1 MVRSKSASAFPADI
15 RVEAALLLSASRTS
29 LDAQQISELRN
40 KASAT
45 LDWNFLFKL
54 SRIHAVEQLVH
65 KQLSRHAADIVPP
78 EHLQKL
84 KQISQ
89 ANFARNQLFTAELC
103 RLIKLLDRSGIT
115 AIPFKGPALALF
127 AYGDLNLRR
136 YVDLDI
142 MVRKEDVLAAREI
155 LLADGYESSKSLSL
169 SQQQVL
175 LQTQHNLQFHRDQRR
190 TIIELHWE
198 VASHLFASSV
208 RAEDLWSNLIEVEVN
223 DTTMKSL
230 SADDLL
236 FSLCIHGS
244 RHLWQRLSWICDIS
258 ELISRREIHWNV
270 LLDRSA
276 DTNGERMFL
285 LGLVLAE
292 KLFATSL
299 PAAVKDRCDSD
310 IALKALTD
318 KIVALLFRGTGDQVL
333 ATTAETFWYNIA
345 VRKSWKSRAQYM
357 FYILRPTDSDVR
369 RDLPSSMRFIYYVE
383 RPFRLLFR
391 PAK

>member
-1 MVRSKSASAFPADI
+1 MPEPASQADI
-15 RVEAALLLSASRTS
+15 PVEAALLVCASRTR
-29 LDAQQISELRN
+29 LDEQKIRELR
-40 KASAT
+40 KLASLT
-45 LDWNFLFKL
+45 VDWNCLFNL
-54 SRIHAVEQLVH
+54 SRRHAVEQLVH

-84 KQISQ
+84 KHLTQ
-89 ANFARNQLFTAELC
+89 ANFARNQIFTAELC
-103 RLIKLLDRSGIT
+103 RLIKLFDASRIT

-155 LLADGYESSKSLSL
+155 LLADGYESSKSLNL

-175 LQTQHNLQFHRDQRR
+175 LQTQHNLQFHRDQGR
-190 TIIELHWE
+190 IIVELHWE

-208 RAEDLWSNLIEVEVN
+208 RAEDLWSNLIDVVVN
-223 DTTMKSL
+223 DTSMKSL
-230 SADDLL
+230 SANDLL

-258 ELISRREIHWNV
+258 ELISRHEINWKV
-270 LLDRSA
+270 LLDRSTQTA
-276 DTNGERMFL
+276 SERMFL

-292 KLFATSL
+292 KLFGTSL
-299 PAAVKDRCDSD
+299 PPLVKERCESDRS
-310 IALKALTD
+310 LKALGDT
-318 KIVALLFRGTGDQVL
+318 IVGRLFAGDDQ
-333 ATTAETFWYNIA
+333 AQPSTADTFWYNIA
-345 VRKSWKSRAQYM
+345 VRKSWKARVRYM
-357 FYILRPTDSDVR
+357 FYMLRPTDSDVKR
-369 RDLPSSMRFIYYVE
+369 HLPSTMKFFYYVE
-383 RPFRLLFR
+383 RPFRLLFK